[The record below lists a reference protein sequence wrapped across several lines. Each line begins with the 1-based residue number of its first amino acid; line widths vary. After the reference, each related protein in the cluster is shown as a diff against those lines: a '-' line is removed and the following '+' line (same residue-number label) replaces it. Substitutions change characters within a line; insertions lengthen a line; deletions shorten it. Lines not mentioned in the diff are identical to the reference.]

1 MGESILISKEKFKD
15 ECGVF
20 GVWNDKEAAK
30 LTYLGLYGLQHRGQ
44 ESAGI
49 VALEGRAEDG
59 IHRSHKGLGLVHDV
73 FNEEKLNELHGDVA
87 IGHVRYSTTGS
98 NLISNAQPF
107 TARLRRGNVAIA
119 HNGNIVN
126 AHVLREELIQEGAIF
141 QATSDTEVLLHLLA
155 KRNHLKF
162 MDALKESVQILKGA
176 FSLLLLTQKKLIA
189 IRDPMGFRPLVLGRR
204 KNENGDKSY
213 VISSETCAFD
223 LIGAEYVREIEP
235 GEIFWVDEK
244 GEHSVKIDSPK
255 KAKCIFEHVYF
266 SRPDSLVFSRSVY
279 QSRKNL
285 GRLLAKQAPV
295 DADIVI
301 PVPDSGV
308 AAALGYSEESKIPY
322 EMGIIRNH
330 YVGRTFIEPKQS
342 IRSFGVKVKLNPQRH
357 VLDGKRVIVIDDS
370 LVRGTTSKK
379 IISLMRQAGA
389 KEVHLRIAAPP
400 TVGPCFY
407 GVDTP
412 RKSELIASHKHTE
425 EIREY
430 IGADSL
436 AYLSDQDLFKA
447 VEGTE
452 EEFCAACFTGKY
464 PTDLFGLKKD

>member
-1 MGESILISKEKFKD
+1 MKSFKD

-20 GVWNDKEAAK
+20 GVWNDKEASR
-30 LTYLGLYGLQHRGQ
+30 LTYLGLFALQHRGQ

-49 VALEGRAEDG
+49 VTLSGRAEKS
-59 IHRSHKGLGLVHDV
+59 IHTSFKGLGLVHDV
-73 FNEEKLNELHGDVA
+73 FTEDKLNELQGDVA

-98 NLISNAQPF
+98 NLLNNAQPL
-107 TARLRRGNVAIA
+107 TARLRKSDVAIA

-126 AHVLREELIQEGAIF
+126 ANILREQLIQAGAIF
-141 QATSDTEVLLHLLA
+141 QGSNDTEVLLHMLA
-155 KRNHLKF
+155 RRNHMGF
-162 MDALKESVQILKGA
+162 MDALKESVQKLEGA
-176 FSLLLLTQKKLIA
+176 FSLLLMTQKKLIA
-189 IRDPMGFRPLVLGRR
+189 MRDPLGFRPLVVGTR
-204 KNENGDKSY
+204 KNEKGEKSY
-213 VISSETCAFD
+213 VFSSETCAFD
-223 LIGAEYVREIEP
+223 LIEADLVREIEP
-235 GEIFWVDEK
+235 GEIFWVDES
-244 GEHSVKIDSPK
+244 GEHSIKIDSPKK

-266 SRPDSLVFSRSVY
+266 SRPDSVVFSRSVY
-279 QSRKNL
+279 QTRKNL
-285 GRLLAKQAPV
+285 GRLLAKESRV
-295 DADIVI
+295 DADVVI

-308 AAALGYSEESKIPY
+308 AAALGYSEESKIPF

-342 IRSFGVKVKLNPQRH
+342 IRSFGVKVKLNPQAEI
-357 VLDGKRVIVIDDS
+357 LKNKRVIVIDDS

-379 IISLMRQAGA
+379 IIGLIRQAGA

-400 TVGPCFY
+400 TTGPCFY

-412 RKSELIASHKHTE
+412 RKSELIASHKTTE

-436 AYLSDQDLFKA
+436 AYLSEESLFKS
-447 VEGTE
+447 VNGSQ
-452 EEFCAACFTGKY
+452 EEFCAACFNGKY